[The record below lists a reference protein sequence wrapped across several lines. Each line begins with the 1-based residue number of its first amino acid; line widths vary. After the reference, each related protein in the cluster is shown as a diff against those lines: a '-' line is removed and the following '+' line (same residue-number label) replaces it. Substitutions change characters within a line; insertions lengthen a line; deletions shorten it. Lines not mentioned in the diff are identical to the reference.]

1 MLTKRHHDSTS
12 EYKKRSTF
20 QSNTTGATSEAKTVC
35 PSGAPES
42 TPGFSGVRVTRS
54 LFFCVVFC
62 RSLFVP
68 LSFFFWPSVCC
79 LSFFFWPSVCCLS
92 FELWILITPLVS
104 SNSLFLHYG
113 VKPIEG
119 DVGLLCGMDHIHD
132 GIQDNHYRPYT
143 LYIICLDNQNVLHRG
158 ISVSPVYLIHSLNQ
172 LSY

>member
-1 MLTKRHHDSTS
+1 MPLVKQKLFALP
-12 EYKKRSTF
+12 EP
-20 QSNTTGATSEAKTVC
+20 
-35 PSGAPES
+35 PSLLPVLVGS
-42 TPGFSGVRVTRS
+42 VLLDLYFSVWR
-54 LFFCVVFC
+54 
-62 RSLFVP
+62 FVDR
-68 LSFFFWPSVCC
+68 C

-158 ISVSPVYLIHSLNQ
+158 ISVSPVYLSYGLN
-172 LSY
+172 

>member
-1 MLTKRHHDSTS
+1 MKNDLLS
-12 EYKKRSTF
+12 
-20 QSNTTGATSEAKTVC
+20 
-35 PSGAPES
+35 
-42 TPGFSGVRVTRS
+42 RVTRRVS
-54 LFFCVVFC
+54 LVKQKLFALPEPPSRLPGLVGFVLLDLYFFCVAFC

-68 LSFFFWPSVCC
+68 

-143 LYIICLDNQNVLHRG
+143 LYIICLDNENVLHRG
-158 ISVSPVYLIHSLNQ
+158 ISVSPVY
-172 LSY
+172 

>member
-1 MLTKRHHDSTS
+1 VKQKLFALP
-12 EYKKRSTF
+12 EP
-20 QSNTTGATSEAKTVC
+20 
-35 PSGAPES
+35 PSLLPVLVGS
-42 TPGFSGVRVTRS
+42 VLLDLYFSVWR
-54 LFFCVVFC
+54 
-62 RSLFVP
+62 FVDR
-68 LSFFFWPSVCC
+68 C

-158 ISVSPVYLIHSLNQ
+158 ISVSPVYLSYGLN
-172 LSY
+172 